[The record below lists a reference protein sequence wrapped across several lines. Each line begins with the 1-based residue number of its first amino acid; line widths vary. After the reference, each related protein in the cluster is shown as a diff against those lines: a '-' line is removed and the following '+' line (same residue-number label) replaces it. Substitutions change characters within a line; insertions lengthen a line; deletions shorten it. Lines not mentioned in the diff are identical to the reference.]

1 MTKPPQKTTPR
12 QRVDGIYQIIRERI
26 CLMHYMP
33 GTLLREAVLAEEF
46 GLSRTPIRQVIK
58 KLEFEGLVVSQ
69 NGVGTLVTD
78 IELEGLSDIYEM
90 RLKAAELI
98 GVMNPVRC
106 GQKHLN
112 QLIKLRRQTDELE
125 NIEELARINHEL
137 HNLITSLIGN
147 QALRIVYDQY
157 YFQTTRVWYRLIPDL
172 WQQEVT
178 ALQTEID
185 ELIVAARRN
194 DVTAIGFV
202 KRNFIARV
210 LFLIQ
215 QNTQPQHI

>member
-1 MTKPPQKTTPR
+1 MNQPSQKATPR
-12 QRVDGIYQIIRERI
+12 QRIDGIYQVIRERI
-26 CLMHYMP
+26 CLMHYTP
-33 GTLLREAVLAEEF
+33 GTLLRETELADEF

-58 KLEFEGLVVSQ
+58 KLEFEGLVISK

-98 GVMNPVRC
+98 GVMNPEHC
-106 GQKHLN
+106 EQSHLD
-112 QLIKLRRQTDELE
+112 QLIELRQQTESLNDV
-125 NIEELARINHEL
+125 EEIARINHAL

-147 QALRIVYDQY
+147 QALRSIYDLY
-157 YFQTTRVWYRLIPDL
+157 YFQTTRVWYRLIPNL

-178 ALQTEID
+178 ALQAEID
-185 ELIVAARRN
+185 ELIIAAKRH
-194 DVTAIGFV
+194 DVTAIGYI

-210 LFLIQ
+210 LYLLQ
-215 QNTQPQHI
+215 QNTEPKPA